1 MQGRERTP
9 WKGETTCS
17 SHYSLQGKKTSWER
31 HRILTEPWWPSSRL
45 GDAAEDHAGMHRV
58 GTAPRGDLGHPIP
71 HQGPARGT
79 RGRIS
84 GAEWPDLPFL
94 SPKAPS
100 WHGEGAQSQLWLHQR
115 PRGLSS
121 PHSSL
126 FSPGPC
132 PSWSTEPA
140 GGNPRRVQSESQG
153 RAPAAGMG
161 LSGAGAGPAP
171 LSLTP
176 GRLSQPRQGAG
187 SSLELTARMSCR
199 ITAAG
204 GTLGALPGPPWLCL
218 SPDLSPA
225 APLCLL
231 LLSSTRAG
239 SSALTIFRLVQR
251 KAWHSRFSLSWFWA
265 M

>member
-1 MQGRERTP
+1 MAVQGRERTP

-58 GTAPRGDLGHPIP
+58 GMAPRGDLGHPIP

-84 GAEWPDLPFL
+84 GAEGSDLPFL

-115 PRGLSS
+115 LRGLSS

-126 FSPGPC
+126 FSPGARPGALNQQEEI
-132 PSWSTEPA
+132 P
-140 GGNPRRVQSESQG
+140 GGFKA
-153 RAPAAGMG
+153 RAR
-161 LSGAGAGPAP
+161 AGPQQ
-171 LSLTP
+171 LGWGFQVLV
-176 GRLSQPRQGAG
+176 QGQ
-187 SSLELTARMSCR
+187 
-199 ITAAG
+199 
-204 GTLGALPGPPWLCL
+204 
-218 SPDLSPA
+218 
-225 APLCLL
+225 
-231 LLSSTRAG
+231 LLSASPQG
-239 SSALTIFRLVQR
+239 GFPSQDKGLDP
-251 KAWHSRFSLSWFWA
+251 AWS
-265 M
+265 